1 MVSIATVLNESS
13 HKLEEVSGNN
23 SKREAE
29 ILLEFSIKSQGKLF
43 QLDHEISEDSYV
55 FFKTLLEK
63 RLKFQ
68 PISQIIGQRYFW
80 KSKFLVTSDVLD
92 PRPDTETL
100 IEHTLS
106 LGKFNRIL
114 DLGTGSGCILLSLL
128 NEYKEANGI
137 GIDISKKALN
147 VAKKNADL
155 LNLKHRASFKLGNW
169 CENIEG
175 KFDLIVSNPPYISE
189 YEMTNLSKDVL
200 NWEPRIALTPE
211 GDGLEAY
218 KYILNGAKKL
228 LKPNG
233 KLILEIGYNQRDDVS
248 NLLKSNN
255 YKNIT
260 FIKDINNKDRIIS
273 ASWFD

>member
-100 IEHTLS
+100 IEHALS

-147 VAKKNADL
+147 IAKKNADL
-155 LNLKHRASFKLGNW
+155 LNLKHRALFKLGNW
-169 CENIEG
+169 CENIAG

>member
-1 MVSIATVLNESS
+1 MVLIAKVLKESS

-29 ILLEFSIKSQGKLF
+29 ILLKFSIKSQGKLF

-80 KSKFLVTSDVLD
+80 KSKFLVTPDVLD

>member
-23 SKREAE
+23 SKREVE

-128 NEYKEANGI
+128 NEYKEAIGI

>member
-1 MVSIATVLNESS
+1 MVLIAKVLKESS

-29 ILLEFSIKSQGKLF
+29 ILLKFSIKSQGKLF

-80 KSKFLVTSDVLD
+80 KSKFLVTPDVLD

-189 YEMTNLSKDVL
+189 YEMMNLSKDVL

>member
-1 MVSIATVLNESS
+1 MVSIATVLKESS

-100 IEHTLS
+100 IEHALS

-147 VAKKNADL
+147 IAKKNADL
-155 LNLKHRASFKLGNW
+155 LNLKHRALFKLGNW
-169 CENIEG
+169 CENIAG

-211 GDGLEAY
+211 GDGLGAY

>member
-1 MVSIATVLNESS
+1 MVSIAKVLKESS

-233 KLILEIGYNQRDDVS
+233 KLILEIGYNKRDDVS

>member
-1 MVSIATVLNESS
+1 
-13 HKLEEVSGNN
+13 
-23 SKREAE
+23 
-29 ILLEFSIKSQGKLF
+29 LF

-80 KSKFLVTSDVLD
+80 KSKFLVTPDVLD

-128 NEYKEANGI
+128 NEYKEAIGI

-175 KFDLIVSNPPYISE
+175 QFDLIVSNPPYISE
-189 YEMTNLSKDVL
+189 YEMMNLSKDVL

-248 NLLKSNN
+248 YLLKSNN
-255 YKNIT
+255 YKAIT
-260 FIKDINNKDRIIS
+260 VIKDINNKDRIIS

>member
-1 MVSIATVLNESS
+1 MVSIATVLKESS
-13 HKLEEVSGNN
+13 HKLEDVSGNN

-29 ILLEFSIKSQGKLF
+29 ILLKFSIKSQGKLF

-80 KSKFLVTSDVLD
+80 KSKFLVTPDVLD

>member
-1 MVSIATVLNESS
+1 MVSIAKVLKESS

>member
-23 SKREAE
+23 SKREAK

-128 NEYKEANGI
+128 NEYKEAIGI
-137 GIDISKKALN
+137 GIDISKRALN

-248 NLLKSNN
+248 YLLKSNN

>member
-1 MVSIATVLNESS
+1 M
-13 HKLEEVSGNN
+13 
-23 SKREAE
+23 
-29 ILLEFSIKSQGKLF
+29 F

-128 NEYKEANGI
+128 NEYKEAIGI

-175 KFDLIVSNPPYISE
+175 QFDLIVSNPPYISE
-189 YEMTNLSKDVL
+189 YEMMNLSKDVL

-248 NLLKSNN
+248 YLLKSNN
-255 YKNIT
+255 YKAIT
-260 FIKDINNKDRIIS
+260 VIKDINNKDRIIS

>member
-1 MVSIATVLNESS
+1 MVSIATVLKESS

-43 QLDHEISEDSYV
+43 QLDHEIPEDSYV

-147 VAKKNADL
+147 IAKKNADL

-169 CENIEG
+169 CENIAG

>member
-1 MVSIATVLNESS
+1 MVSIATVLKESS

-23 SKREAE
+23 SKREAK

-100 IEHTLS
+100 IEHALS

-147 VAKKNADL
+147 IAKKNADL
-155 LNLKHRASFKLGNW
+155 LNLKHRALFKLGNW
-169 CENIEG
+169 CENIAG

-228 LKPNG
+228 LKPTG